1 MMFLKLYEK
10 KKKEKQRKLK
20 IKNAKKILVGAA
32 AGSISGLLGGLLF
45 SPKSGKENREQIVT
59 SSKEVT
65 DNIKQKT
72 TEMKE
77 TVDNKVIDVK
87 DSAKDAKIKIKQKTA
102 DLKETIE
109 NKASDVKDSA
119 TDAKVKIGEYL
130 NEKKTSKVVF
140 EIKDIDNEDS
150 SKTDDLAPTVGQ
162 TDIVDEKIKK

>member
-20 IKNAKKILVGAA
+20 IKNAKKILAGAA
-32 AGSISGLLGGLLF
+32 AGSLSGLLGGLLF

-59 SSKEVT
+59 SSKELT
-65 DNIKQKT
+65 GNIKQKT

-130 NEKKTSKVVF
+130 NEKKSSKVVF

-150 SKTDDLAPTVGQ
+150 SKTDDSAPIVGQ